1 MEKNLDSTDILGE
14 QRVIA
19 ELVGKAQPDNYFGV
33 VDALIDEGLDG
44 AKRIVKERP

>member
-19 ELVGKAQPDNYFGV
+19 ELVGTAQSDNYFGV
-33 VDALIDEGLDG
+33 VNALFDESLDR
-44 AKRIVKERP
+44 AKR